1 MVSKLIQVNYSSWVS
16 SEVLR
21 FLVGSD
27 EQKKFVVHESVLAN
41 LSANMKAFVETAKLK
56 ENTEIIQWAEIE
68 PETAA
73 CLVEF
78 AYTGDFK
85 SPGFQRMAPGQV
97 VKNYRKLHTW
107 PQFGFSKVL
116 EWAWEEFVSKSW
128 DYNEKQML
136 YDISQDLHKP
146 DALCTIVQ
154 VYGFACDYGI
164 EDLKALSLNKL
175 HRLMVC
181 FQVEDDIIRF
191 LWLCADDESPD
202 ELLQIAS
209 QYAALTV
216 GLFKCKESFMEL
228 MSKHPSSA
236 ESAFWWQ
243 QSILHQYA

>member
-1 MVSKLIQVNYSSWVS
+1 MAEHNNPGCWVS

-41 LSANMKAFVETAKLK
+41 LSAGMKAFVETAKLE

-68 PETAA
+68 PETAD

-85 SPGFQRMAPGQV
+85 SPGFQRMATGQV
-97 VKNYRKLHTW
+97 VENYRKLHTR
-107 PQFGFSKVL
+107 PQFGSSKVL

-136 YDISQDLHKP
+136 YDISQDTSKP
-146 DALCTIVQ
+146 DALCTVAQ

-164 EDLKALSLNKL
+164 EDLKALALNKL

-181 FQVEDDIIRF
+181 FQDEDDIIKF
-191 LWLCADDESPD
+191 LWLCADYESSD
-202 ELLQIAS
+202 ELFRTAS
-209 QYAALTV
+209 QYATLTV
-216 GLFKCKESFMEL
+216 GLFESKEPFKAL
-228 MSKHPSSA
+228 MSEHPIFA